1 MTEIALTLP
10 ATLPRA
16 AQPRRPTSTWGR
28 LRALLR
34 LELADAVRSRWAWF
48 AAVAY
53 GLVFGAFV
61 WLGLRESSVLG
72 FTGLSRVVLNVSNAV
87 VVAVP
92 LVALV
97 ATCQAVVRARTTG
110 HLELVLTQPCYRGEW
125 FAALVL
131 SRLAVLAGPLLGLL
145 LLALPVGLWLEPG
158 DTALMPLIGRAAAL
172 AGSLVVCFAGIGLW
186 LSALARTVERAMVFG
201 LLAWLASAALHD
213 FALLGLLLQFKVPPE
228 VVFWLAA
235 FNPIEAAR
243 IAVLATIDPDLTI
256 LGPVGF
262 WVASAL
268 GPAATFAVG
277 TLWPLCVGLVGLML
291 AARSVRRADAV
302 L

>member
-1 MTEIALTLP
+1 MSESVLELP
-10 ATLPRA
+10 AALPQA
-16 AQPRRPTSTWGR
+16 AALHRPPGAGVR

-34 LELADAVRSRWAWF
+34 LELADALRSRWAWF
-48 AAVAY
+48 AAIAY

-110 HLELVLTQPCYRGEW
+110 HLELVLTQPCHRGEW
-125 FAALVL
+125 FVALVL
-131 SRLAVLAGPLLGLL
+131 SRLAVLAGPLLA
-145 LLALPVGLWLEPG
+145 LLALAVPIGLWLEPG
-158 DTALMPLIGRAAAL
+158 DSALIPLVARAAGL

-186 LSALARTVERAMVFG
+186 LSSVARTVERAMVFG

-213 FALLGLLLQFKVPPE
+213 FALLGVLLQFKVPPE

-277 TLWPLCVGLVGLML
+277 TLWPLAVGALGLGV
-291 AARSVRRADAV
+291 AARQVRNGDAV
-302 L
+302 A